1 MALISCQECGETV
14 STEAAACPHCGAPQ
28 HWLVTPQIAVQSAP
42 PEQSNEE
49 RIYADNAVAVT
60 TTRVTILGTTYALRN
75 IASVRMTFMPPRA
88 LPAILVLVVGLM
100 ILGDA
105 LVQRHGSTPA
115 PVGVYV
121 LGGVMIV
128 GAMLRMF
135 SAKTKYHVNLS
146 SAAGEVN
153 ALTSKDKAYV
163 ERVVSSINEAIVKQQ

>member
-28 HWLVTPQIAVQSAP
+28 EGPLPRITVQSP
-42 PEQSNEE
+42 PPVQSNEE
-49 RIYADNAVAVT
+49 TIYADHGVVVT
-60 TTRVTILGTTYALRN
+60 TARVTILGTTYPLRN
-75 IASVRMTFMPPRA
+75 IASVRMTFTPPRA

-105 LVQRHGSTPA
+105 FVQRHGSTPA

-121 LGGVMIV
+121 LGGVMTV
-128 GAMLRMF
+128 GAILRMF
-135 SAKTKYHVNLS
+135 IAKTKYHVNLS

-153 ALTSKDKAYV
+153 ALTSKNRIFREFRGYQ
-163 ERVVSSINEAIVKQQ
+163 SGGI